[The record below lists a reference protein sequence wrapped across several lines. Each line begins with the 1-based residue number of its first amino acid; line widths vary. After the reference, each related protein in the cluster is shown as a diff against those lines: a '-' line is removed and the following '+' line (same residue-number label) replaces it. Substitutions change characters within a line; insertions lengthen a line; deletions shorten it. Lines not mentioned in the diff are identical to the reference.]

1 MFKRNPIT
9 KLIEAIKRRL
19 QMDADFRWFLQRG
32 FSRKAAWF
40 NAQNTVKRS

>member
-1 MFKRNPIT
+1 MRKRNPIT
-9 KLIEAIKRRL
+9 KLIEVIKRRL

-40 NAQNTVKRS
+40 NAQNTVKK